1 MVAMMKYM
9 VIILCS
15 AYTTRKIINAR
26 ERPNLIRVLLAPL
39 FFLGSSLIVCLLRLY
54 IPSVS
59 LLAMVGLSICAHM
72 YFFHITIS
80 TSIAATIISY
90 GITYLEYLGGVLFL
104 IILCAFFHHLVLLRR
119 YFRQSLYR

>member
-59 LLAMVGLSICAHM
+59 ILAMVGLSICAHM

>member
-72 YFFHITIS
+72 YFFSYNNKHINRCNNYQLWNYIS
-80 TSIAATIISY
+80 RIFGRRSLFDYPFARFSIT
-90 GITYLEYLGGVLFL
+90 
-104 IILCAFFHHLVLLRR
+104 
-119 YFRQSLYR
+119 